1 MSGSTSLETDSNI
14 IKQAAS
20 AAPAAIQNDIK
31 TLAGAF
37 SAYAAALKKA
47 GFKPGSTP
55 TAAQY
60 AALGAALKSLDEPKL
75 KAAEQHLDTWV
86 HKNCGSSK

>member
-1 MSGSTSLETDSNI
+1 MSGSSSLQADSNI

-20 AAPAAIQNDIK
+20 AAPSAIQGDIK

-37 SAYAAALKKA
+37 GAYAAALKKA

-60 AALGAALKSLDEPKL
+60 AALGQALQSLNEPKL
-75 KAAEQHLDTWV
+75 KAAEQHLDAWV
-86 HKNCGSSK
+86 HKNCGGSK